1 MKSRLKFTTAVIVS
15 ILVFIIFY
23 MHVKGFRNRTTKIG
37 TTQTSAKLK
46 LKRVS
51 QDSICPFQE
60 EENAL

>member
-1 MKSRLKFTTAVIVS
+1 
-15 ILVFIIFY
+15 

-37 TTQTSAKLK
+37 TTQTPAKLK

-51 QDSICPFQE
+51 QDSICPLQE

>member
-1 MKSRLKFTTAVIVS
+1 
-15 ILVFIIFY
+15 

-37 TTQTSAKLK
+37 TTQTPAKLK